1 MFKLTKDNIDI
12 LLKEIPIKKIAKT
25 FANALTVTQALGLQY
40 LWIDSLCIVQD
51 DIEDVRN
58 PYFIL
63 GCSLFNLAAEKHLP
77 FYLLSIEVEDI
88 LC

>member
-12 LLKEIPIKKIAKT
+12 LHKEIPIKKITKT

-51 DIEDVRN
+51 DVEDVRN

-63 GCSLFNLAAEKHLP
+63 GYSSFYLAAKNHLP
-77 FYLLSIEVEDI
+77 FHLLPIEVKNI

>member
-12 LLKEIPIKKIAKT
+12 LHKEIPIKKITKT
-25 FANALTVTQALGLQY
+25 FVNALTVTQALGLQY

-51 DIEDVRN
+51 DTEDVRN

-63 GCSLFNLAAEKHLP
+63 GCSSFDLAAEKHLP
-77 FYLLSIEVEDI
+77 YDLLSIEVKDI